1 MENTQDSRILIMYTV
16 EEFEKK
22 TQEFLTQFA
31 MVQQGQTVTVAFSG
45 GADSGALLFCL
56 HNLRERLQI
65 KVQAVHINHG
75 LRPEES
81 KQEEEYV
88 KQICEKK
95 AIPLQVYHLTEKTPM
110 SGVELWAREQRYT
123 IFSKIAAETK
133 GVIATAHTAN
143 DQAETLLLRLIQGT
157 GLKGAGGIPA
167 VRKPYIRPLL
177 WAKRQDIEEYCLK
190 MEYQPVE
197 DSSNQQTIYSRNYV
211 RHKILPLLSEMNPAV
226 VTHLAEYCAEMQC
239 VEEYVAAQGEKLL
252 EAAKTTFGWKI
263 DVLMQAPE
271 AVKNKAI
278 ACLCSQKAAPSR
290 KKIQQIQQLMEQGG
304 KISLAKGVKLAS
316 FQGLLVW
323 EDSREIAP
331 SFQEIPI
338 KEGYFYQNEEFS
350 LEIWCES
357 CETKKNFFEFEKK
370 VLNYCTDCAK
380 IPNDTVLRRMQPG
393 DRIRPVAGGVSK
405 PLRKFYLEQKV
416 PPTVRSRLPILASQ
430 NRVLWVWGYGFAEGL
445 GQQTASN
452 KTLCIR
458 CFCGQKKEKQ
468 T

>member
-1 MENTQDSRILIMYTV
+1 
-16 EEFEKK
+16 
-22 TQEFLTQFA
+22 
-31 MVQQGQTVTVAFSG
+31 
-45 GADSGALLFCL
+45 
-56 HNLRERLQI
+56 
-65 KVQAVHINHG
+65 
-75 LRPEES
+75 
-81 KQEEEYV
+81 
-88 KQICEKK
+88 
-95 AIPLQVYHLTEKTPM
+95 M

-143 DQAETLLLRLIQGT
+143 DQAETLLLRLTQGT

-167 VRKPYIRPLL
+167 VRKSYIRPLL
-177 WAKRQDIEEYCLK
+177 WAKRQEIEEYCLK

-331 SFQEIPI
+331 I
-338 KEGYFYQNEEFS
+338 FS
-350 LEIWCES
+350 RNPYKRGIFL
-357 CETKKNFFEFEKK
+357 
-370 VLNYCTDCAK
+370 
-380 IPNDTVLRRMQPG
+380 
-393 DRIRPVAGGVSK
+393 SK
-405 PLRKFYLEQKV
+405 
-416 PPTVRSRLPILASQ
+416 
-430 NRVLWVWGYGFAEGL
+430 
-445 GQQTASN
+445 
-452 KTLCIR
+452 
-458 CFCGQKKEKQ
+458 
-468 T
+468 